1 MSRIV
6 EITPQQA
13 RASDALR
20 RKWPGAR
27 VVSHAREWGVI
38 LEVRVNGH
46 AAEFVALTPDG
57 AVVPDHGL
65 RHAA

>member
-20 RKWPGAR
+20 RKWPSAR
-27 VVSHAREWGVI
+27 VISHPRDWGVI
-38 LEVRVNGH
+38 LEVRADGH
-46 AAEFVALTPDG
+46 AVEFVALTPDG
-57 AVVPDHGL
+57 AVVPDHGV
-65 RHAA
+65 RDAA